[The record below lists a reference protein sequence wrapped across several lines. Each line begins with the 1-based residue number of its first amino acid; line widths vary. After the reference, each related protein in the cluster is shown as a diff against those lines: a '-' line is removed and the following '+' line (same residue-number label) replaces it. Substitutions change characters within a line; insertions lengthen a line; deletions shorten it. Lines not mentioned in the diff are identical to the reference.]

1 MTVRWITGFA
11 AAALLAHAAASA
23 QAGVITTTPATAAPR
38 AANEQAMPT
47 VQGARGGMVA
57 RSVETKITPGRPY
70 AAETLTETTQVLG
83 DGTRI
88 SRRSA
93 TKVYRDGEGRT
104 RREMLADDGSVRS
117 VAISDPV
124 AHVNYTLDTR
134 AKTAF
139 KSTVNIVAPTYTL
152 TTREGVATATIT
164 ADGQPMA
171 RGGGGGGGGRGGAVS
186 GTLMRTPEAENP
198 NVKKEDLGSQN
209 IEGVMATGSRVT
221 TIIPAGE
228 IGNDKEIRV
237 VSEQWFSDDLQVLV
251 MTRHSD
257 PRSGE
262 TVYRLRNILRAEP
275 DQNLFTVPGD
285 YTIQQGGGRGRG
297 GQAQ

>member
-1 MTVRWITGFA
+1 
-11 AAALLAHAAASA
+11 
-23 QAGVITTTPATAAPR
+23 
-38 AANEQAMPT
+38 
-47 VQGARGGMVA
+47 
-57 RSVETKITPGRPY
+57 
-70 AAETLTETTQVLG
+70 
-83 DGTRI
+83 
-88 SRRSA
+88 
-93 TKVYRDGEGRT
+93 
-104 RREMLADDGSVRS
+104 
-117 VAISDPV
+117 
-124 AHVNYTLDTR
+124 
-134 AKTAF
+134 
-139 KSTVNIVAPTYTL
+139 
-152 TTREGVATATIT
+152 
-164 ADGQPMA
+164 MA

-186 GTLMRTPEAENP
+186 GTLMRMPEAENP

-285 YTIQQGGGRGRG
+285 YTIQQGGARGRG